1 MRLILVLPFA
11 LLLSGCLGIE
21 ETEIRVLRE
30 QGEPTVY
37 ICELQNI
44 HSDEKDTARIREDF
58 NNLVHW
64 LGDEALAEA
73 RDKGMLV
80 KHRDL
85 FIRDNKIFFREV
97 GIVENLRNLD
107 IEKSPDGSVI
117 RMKLDH
123 SDDITETNG
132 HVVKRD
138 GETFVEWPKN
148 ATELRV
154 KIHDDA
160 KDASASQP
168 IMVQLLN
175 DYLATHQ

>member
-1 MRLILVLPFA
+1 
-11 LLLSGCLGIE
+11 
-21 ETEIRVLRE
+21 
-30 QGEPTVY
+30 
-37 ICELQNI
+37 
-44 HSDEKDTARIREDF
+44 
-58 NNLVHW
+58 
-64 LGDEALAEA
+64 
-73 RDKGMLV
+73 
-80 KHRDL
+80 
-85 FIRDNKIFFREV
+85 
-97 GIVENLRNLD
+97 
-107 IEKSPDGSVI
+107 
-117 RMKLDH
+117 MKLDH